1 MALYYVE
8 LSRMVQFKGWLEIE
22 AEDENAA
29 DAIAQGK
36 IEEGDIYL
44 KQVSDHTETGPIFD
58 IELEKKIEEHL
69 RHE

>member
-22 AEDENAA
+22 AEDENTA
-29 DAIAQGK
+29 DATAQRK

-44 KQVSDHTETGPIFD
+44 KQVSDYTETGPIFD
-58 IELEKKIEEHL
+58 IELEEKIEEHL